1 MPGRKTRSFGSIRR
15 LPSGRWQARYR
26 GPDGLLRS
34 APQTFA
40 NKADAS
46 KWLALTQAELLRGGW
61 IDPEAGRVPFPAY
74 AAEWIDERPG
84 LRPKTIQLYRYLL
97 RAHLRDAFGS
107 ATIAGITEADVRRW
121 RANMLSAGV
130 TPVTAAKAYRLLKS
144 ILATAVD
151 DGLIRRNPC
160 RIKGASTE
168 TSPER
173 PVLTIGEVYALADAI
188 DPRYRALILLACFCG
203 LRWGELA
210 GLQRADIDCDR
221 RTVRIARQLCEVA
234 GRQPFLAP
242 PKSEAGKRTV
252 SIPSL
257 IMADI
262 SSHLGTF
269 TKPEADALIFTSPHG
284 LPLRHTNFRRRTW
297 RAALDATGLTIHL
310 HDLRH
315 TGNQLV
321 AEAGANPRELMERM
335 GHSTSRA
342 ALIYLHS
349 TSARQH
355 HLADAV
361 TARARSEL
369 ARADHSVARMW
380 HEKGGTTDAKSR
392 PADSNVSDQDIK
404 ERPDRDSNA
413 GPTA

>member
-26 GPDGLLRS
+26 APDGMLRS
-34 APQTFA
+34 APQTFTH
-40 NKADAS
+40 KADAS
-46 KWLALTQAELLRGGW
+46 KWLALTQAELLGGW
-61 IDPEAGRVPFPAY
+61 IDPDAGRVPFPAY
-74 AAEWIDERPG
+74 AATWIEERPG

-97 RAHLRDAFGS
+97 RAHMRDAFAS

-160 RIKGASTE
+160 RIKGASVE
-168 TSPER
+168 KSPER
-173 PVLTIGEVYALADAI
+173 PVLTIGQVFALADAI
-188 DPRYRALILLACFCG
+188 GPRYRALVLLACFCG

-234 GRQPFLAP
+234 GREPFLAS
-242 PKSEAGKRTV
+242 PKSDAGKRTV
-252 SIPSL
+252 SMPSL
-257 IMADI
+257 ILADI
-262 SSHLGTF
+262 GSHLDTF
-269 TKPEADALIFTSPHG
+269 TQPEADALVFTSPHG
-284 LPLRHTNFRRRTW
+284 MPLRHANFRRRTW
-297 RAALDATGLTIHL
+297 RSALEATGLNIHL

-335 GHSTSRA
+335 AHSTSRA

-361 TARARSEL
+361 TARALAEL
-369 ARADHSVARMW
+369 GQM
-380 HEKGGTTDAKSR
+380 
-392 PADSNVSDQDIK
+392 DQ
-404 ERPDRDSNA
+404 P
-413 GPTA
+413 

>member
-1 MPGRKTRSFGSIRR
+1 MPGRKARSFGSIRK

-34 APQTFA
+34 APHTFA
-40 NKADAS
+40 RKADARN
-46 KWLALTQAELLRGGW
+46 WLALTQAELLGGGW
-61 IDPEAGRVPFPAY
+61 IDPEAGRVPFSAY
-74 AAEWIDERPG
+74 AATWIDERPG

-97 RAHLRDAFGS
+97 RAHLQDAFSS
-107 ATIAGITEADVRRW
+107 ATVAGITEADVRRW

-144 ILATAVD
+144 IMATAVD

-160 RIKGASTE
+160 RIKGASVE
-168 TSPER
+168 KSPER
-173 PVLTIGEVYALADAI
+173 PVLTISQVYALVDAI
-188 DPRYRALILLACFCG
+188 GPRYRALILLACFCG

-221 RTVRIARQLCEVA
+221 RTVRVARQLCEVA
-234 GRQPFLAP
+234 GRPPFLAP
-242 PKSEAGKRTV
+242 PKSDAGKRTV

-257 IMADI
+257 IVADI
-262 SSHLGTF
+262 RSHLDTF
-269 TKPEADALIFTSPHG
+269 TQPEADALVFTSPHG
-284 LPLRHTNFRRRTW
+284 MPLRHANFRRRVWYRTL
-297 RAALDATGLTIHL
+297 AATGLSIHL

-361 TARARSEL
+361 TARAESEL
-369 ARADHSVARMW
+369 GTKDSSPDDGVARMW
-380 HEKGGTTDAKSR
+380 HDAESTD
-392 PADSNVSDQDIK
+392 D
-404 ERPDRDSNA
+404 NA
-413 GPTA
+413 P